1 MKKIGQKEII
11 QAILN
16 EALTIKRK
24 RELFKEAKKINSELK
39 QLNEYGHPPTMLGP
53 GFENSTTKMQLMGLS
68 TPINVSPDEKEH
80 GEDCGCKLD
89 QFDGL
94 EKDMEEFGDEEST
107 EDVSGEETSSEG
119 GDDIQALKDEN
130 QELKAQLAQIKNA
143 VESLNEGVSGNVA
156 KAAQNNN

>member
-1 MKKIGQKEII
+1 MKKIGQKEIL

-68 TPINVSPDEKEH
+68 TPINASP
-80 GEDCGCKLD
+80 GENCSCKLD

-94 EKDMEEFGDEEST
+94 EKDIEEFGDEESMKGFDNK
-107 EDVSGEETSSEG
+107 ENNSNNDEANLGSQ
-119 GDDIQALKDEN
+119 DDIQALKDEN
-130 QELKAQLAQIKNA
+130 EELKAQLAQIKA
-143 VESLNEGVSGNVA
+143 TAE
-156 KAAQNNN
+156 